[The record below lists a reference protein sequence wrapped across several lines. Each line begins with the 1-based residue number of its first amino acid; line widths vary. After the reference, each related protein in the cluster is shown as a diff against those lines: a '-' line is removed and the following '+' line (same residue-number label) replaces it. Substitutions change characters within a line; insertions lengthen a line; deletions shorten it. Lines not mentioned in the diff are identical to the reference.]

1 MSMKPE
7 KRFLIISFFL
17 LLIALSVISTSA
29 ANMDT
34 PIYTEP
40 NKFILTYKLKF
51 MENYTTT
58 SRPSWMT
65 EWKHTIETDAL
76 NAIRKMNLTIKP
88 AWNYVFINS
97 LSNSPS
103 NLTYCFVLSNNAT
116 LKVSILK
123 SGGYLNH
130 FNITFNIDGPVLG
143 YCRFLNDTNNKTDID
158 IVKQLV
164 GRWGINLTRLRHAW
178 FEGIL
183 PGLKY
188 YAFYLGSNITF
199 RFNGYYD
206 MRNWAMYVDNK
217 YSGDWIFQLPRDTHN
232 YTALLAIYEP
242 NITEGIGDVSNL
254 CDRKIEGIATVYV
267 INMSKPVDREYYVT
281 GIGRIPPYDTAIGLS
296 LSGNDQLYYTGK
308 GQASELIKVLKD
320 KYKELGVSGYYEFT
334 RLNDST
340 VFIKSVPDRIIEDY
354 SRYRMWNFYPD
365 ACPSRLGVT
374 KYLPG
379 TNIIVKAQSIR
390 YLLPLVTV
398 NNTTL
403 VDIQPLSGSNPVF
416 VYSKSYSL
424 LVDLENPD
432 LHLWLPDFISYGIFG
447 PKGYRVDIWPLQ
459 ESSLSL
465 QLIKAE
471 GLSHPAKEALNLNY
485 KRNIWLD
492 SLGFTAIVFALLT
505 PLSGLRKLK
514 TLAGLVLIVIGL
526 SFLLIPYS
534 TIIPTRSSTSV
545 SPSIIGYNSR
555 NYTGFDHSYFYTN
568 KFYNTG
574 YSFEGL
580 STNNCMLNIRSV
592 LGKPWL
598 PANSTAVI
606 SVQESGSLSISTGDP
621 GLYRLD
627 LRYMVNC
634 SERAKESI
642 TFEYSATSVGD
653 GDKVFLDNYRI
664 PGVLLV
670 ILGIA
675 LILLYRKKD
684 VSVRRGSLASWHL
697 RSSYL
702 NVASILIALLIVV
715 LYIFTPMQCKI
726 GGFCESLDPYDP
738 LVRATSFSISIYL
751 LISLYAVLVASIIFS
766 YHAESGLDKRLA
778 LLGYSRLSLF
788 ASKTLAIILLVVL
801 PYVAVRTGLF
811 YLADPIAAY
820 PRLPYMF
827 ASSLLGGLAILAFYA
842 GFTILIAVVLRRT
855 SYTLLVSTPL
865 VILFSTLRFPAA
877 LPSVEA
883 IVDCYTS
890 LFKCT
895 SGLHGFYGFFLYGI
909 PLWVVGLILYMW
921 PRREV

>member
-1 MSMKPE
+1 MGMKLE

-17 LLIALSVISTSA
+17 ILIVLSLISTRASTM
-29 ANMDT
+29 NT
-34 PIYTEP
+34 PINPEP
-40 NKFILTYKLKF
+40 NNITLTYKLKF
-51 MENYTTT
+51 MENYTTS
-58 SRPSWMT
+58 SRPSWIA

-76 NAIRKMNLTIKP
+76 NAIRTMNLTIKP
-88 AWNYVFINS
+88 AWNYVFSAS

-116 LKVSILK
+116 LKVSVLK

-164 GRWGINLTRLRHAW
+164 GRWGINLTRLQHAW

-188 YAFYLGSNITF
+188 YAFYLGSNVTF

-206 MRNWAMYVDNK
+206 ARNWAMYVDNK

-242 NITEGIGDVSNL
+242 NITERIEDVSKL
-254 CDRKIEGIATVYV
+254 CGRKIEGIATVYV
-267 INMSKPVDREYYVT
+267 INMSKPVNREYYVT
-281 GIGRIPPYDTAIGLS
+281 GIGRIPPYDTAIGLP

-308 GQASELIKVLKD
+308 GQASELIKAFKD
-320 KYKELGVSGYYEFT
+320 KYRELGVNGYYEFIK
-334 RLNDST
+334 LNDST
-340 VFIKSVPDRIIEDY
+340 VFIKSIPNRIIEDY
-354 SRYRMWNFYPD
+354 SHYRMWNFYPD
-365 ACPSRLGVT
+365 ACPNRLGAT

-424 LVDLENPD
+424 LVDLENPN
-432 LHLWLPDFISYGIFG
+432 LHLWLPDFINYRIFG
-447 PKGYRVDIWPLQ
+447 PKGYRVDIWPLH

-465 QLIKAE
+465 QLIRAE

-492 SLGFTAIVFALLT
+492 SLGFTAIVFALLI

-514 TLAGLVLIVIGL
+514 TLAGLALAVIGL
-526 SFLLIPYS
+526 SFLLMPYS
-534 TIIPTRSSTSV
+534 TIIPTRSSTSA
-545 SPSIIGYNSR
+545 SSHIIGYNLK
-555 NYTGFDHSYFYTN
+555 NYTSFDYGYFYTN

-574 YSFEGL
+574 YSFERL
-580 STNNCMLNIRSV
+580 SSNNCMLNIQSV
-592 LGKPWL
+592 LGKPGL
-598 PANSTAVI
+598 PVNSTAVI
-606 SVQESGSLSISTGDP
+606 SIQKIGSLSISTGDP
-621 GLYRLD
+621 ALYRLD
-627 LRYMVNC
+627 LRYTVNC
-634 SERAKESI
+634 SGGTKQSI
-642 TFEYSATSVGD
+642 TLEYSATSVGD
-653 GDKVFLDNYRI
+653 GDKEFLDNYRV
-664 PGVLLV
+664 PGVFLV
-670 ILGIA
+670 ILGVA
-675 LILLYRKKD
+675 LIWLYRKRD
-684 VSVRRGSLASWHL
+684 VSVRKGSLTSWHL

-702 NVASILIALLIVV
+702 NVASVLIALLIVV
-715 LYIFTPMQCKI
+715 LYVFTPMQCKI
-726 GGFCESLDPYDP
+726 GGFCSSLDPYDP
-738 LVRATSFSISIYL
+738 LVKATSFSTPIYL

-788 ASKTLAIILLVVL
+788 TSKTLAIILLVVL

-811 YLADPIAAY
+811 YLADPIVAY
-820 PRLPYMF
+820 PRLLYMF

-865 VILFSTLRFPAA
+865 VILFSTLKFPAA
-877 LPSVEA
+877 LSSVETM
-883 IVDCYTS
+883 IDYYTS
-890 LFKCT
+890 LFKYT
-895 SGLHGFYGFFLYGI
+895 DGIHGFYGFFLYGI
-909 PLWVVGLILYMW
+909 PLWVAGLILYMW
-921 PRREV
+921 PGREV